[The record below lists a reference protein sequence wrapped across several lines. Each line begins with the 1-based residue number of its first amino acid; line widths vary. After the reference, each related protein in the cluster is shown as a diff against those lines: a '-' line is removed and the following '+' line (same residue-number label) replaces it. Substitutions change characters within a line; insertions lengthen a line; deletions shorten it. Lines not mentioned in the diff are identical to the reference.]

1 MARPQEQAAVFPVA
15 VFPAVSTASLAVQRL
30 RSRLADQVG
39 SADQAGSPLRTL
51 GRSLSMSFC
60 HAFYACT
67 YIVDYRQMFGGR
79 GGGFSM
85 DVDDDMGG
93 FGGFPFGAMPG
104 GMGNMGGTPGGMGGM
119 PRGRGFRSAS
129 GSSGTPRHHSP
140 SKKEN
145 NEIVRQLKVSLN
157 ELCSGTTKR
166 LKVGRRLLDGTTE
179 DKVLEIQILP
189 GWKSGTKVRFP
200 KAGNELPGG
209 DAQDLVF
216 VVEEKPHEV
225 FQREGNDLTATL
237 QISLVEA
244 LAGAPGNKRVTRVL
258 ELLDGRRVQ
267 VPSPLGI
274 VKPGMETRVPG
285 EGMPIRKEGGVKSR
299 GDLVVKWDVGF
310 PETLSPAQK
319 EGIRKVLS
327 GS

>member
-1 MARPQEQAAVFPVA
+1 MFPVA

-39 SADQAGSPLRTL
+39 SADQAGSLLRTL
-51 GRSLSMSFC
+51 GRSLSMSSR